1 MGIMDWFKKKG
12 DMMSASNVL
21 DVLRP
26 LVAAVRVD
34 VNEAAADMSQMSA
47 LAAASEHLSDA
58 EVMVVH
64 AFLAD
69 PSRHIQG
76 RDLSDA
82 KVMVVIQAVQRWRGR
97 KAKVVEAQKKLY
109 REVGLW
115 SSRPPERTFNEVIL
129 PALLSGE
136 LVAPTE
142 LCFEPAIIASYRVCE
157 SVAQQMGDVFG
168 KMTPPEIV
176 QMVADAGDVYK

>member
-26 LVAAVRVD
+26 LVAAVRAD
-34 VNEAAADMSQMSA
+34 VNEAAAHMSQISA
-47 LAAASEHLSDA
+47 LAAASEQS
-58 EVMVVH
+58 
-64 AFLAD
+64 
-69 PSRHIQG
+69 

-82 KVMVVIQAVQRWRGR
+82 EFIGLMQATQRWRSR
-97 KAKVVEAQKKLY
+97 KAKVIEAQKKLY

-136 LVAPTE
+136 LVTPAE
-142 LCFEPAIIASYRVCE
+142 LCFEPAIIAAYRVCE

-168 KMTPPEIV
+168 EMTPPEIV
-176 QMVADAGDVYK
+176 QMVANAGDVYK